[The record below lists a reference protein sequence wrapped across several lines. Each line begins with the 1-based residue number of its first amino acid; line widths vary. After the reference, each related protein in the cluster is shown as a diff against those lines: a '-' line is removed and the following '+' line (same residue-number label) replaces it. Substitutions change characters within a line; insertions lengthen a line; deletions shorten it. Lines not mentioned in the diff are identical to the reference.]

1 MEQLLMSRFIICLLQ
16 IAASTASTV
25 LCSVSLFFC
34 FFSYCCLNTPVST
47 HIFFFLKLF
56 PLKSP
61 PLLSLPFCLP
71 SLFYDARAS
80 LSRSFCS
87 LSASQFCFP
96 FVLSRSKALNF
107 ILRLVLC
114 PVEAQAFTVFLDQD
128 EHDCDEAQILVWTLT
143 VHITIYMTL

>member
-71 SLFYDARAS
+71 SLFYDVRAS

-96 FVLSRSKALNF
+96 FSSLALRPSTSFCAWCSVL
-107 ILRLVLC
+107 
-114 PVEAQAFTVFLDQD
+114 
-128 EHDCDEAQILVWTLT
+128 
-143 VHITIYMTL
+143 